1 MTQKKDKR
9 WKMNTYKLIPVTKNV
24 KSDQAAQKQI
34 DKFMDTVDT
43 NYLSNF
49 GYTREEI
56 LAENDIEFNSLSEM
70 ETKHEELNLGDII
83 SDAYIY
89 AVENAGDSDGE
100 KVDVAIVPAG
110 TVRDTYTKGNIT
122 VEQVYNSFSLGTGK
136 DGLAGYP
143 LISAYLTG
151 KELKTVA
158 EVDASISDFMT
169 IARLY
174 CSGMNFTYNPHR
186 MILNKVTDCYLTGKN
201 GEREEIQD
209 DKLYH
214 VVTDLYTGRMLGS
227 VLDKSYGLIS
237 IVPKDKNGNPIEN
250 LEDYAV
256 MDGKKELKEALSA
269 EEYEMVTAA
278 SEFKIKW
285 FFFGNSD
292 KNTEEE
298 HIKESD

>member
-1 MTQKKDKR
+1 MNCQILLTPIIFPILVIPERKFWQK
-9 WKMNTYKLIPVTKNV
+9 T
-24 KSDQAAQKQI
+24 
-34 DKFMDTVDT
+34 
-43 NYLSNF
+43 
-49 GYTREEI
+49 
-56 LAENDIEFNSLSEM
+56 DIEFNSLSEM

-83 SDAYIY
+83 SDAYVY
-89 AVENAGDSDGE
+89 AVENTGESDGE

-110 TVRDTYTKGNIT
+110 TVRDTYTKGDIT

-186 MILNKVTDCYLTGKN
+186 MILNKVTDCYLTGKD

-237 IVPKDKNGNPIEN
+237 IVPKDKNGDPIEN
-250 LEDYAV
+250 LEDYAI
-256 MDGKKELKEALSA
+256 MDGKTELKSMGLRLRSICSPL
-269 EEYEMVTAA
+269 M
-278 SEFKIKW
+278 IL
-285 FFFGNSD
+285 
-292 KNTEEE
+292 TET
-298 HIKESD
+298 ESQMCRNITVRHMTEKS

>member
-1 MTQKKDKR
+1 MCIRDS
-9 WKMNTYKLIPVTKNV
+9 V
-24 KSDQAAQKQI
+24 
-34 DKFMDTVDT
+34 
-43 NYLSNF
+43 
-49 GYTREEI
+49 
-56 LAENDIEFNSLSEM
+56 
-70 ETKHEELNLGDII
+70 
-83 SDAYIY
+83 Y
-89 AVENAGDSDGE
+89 AVENTGDSDGE

-186 MILNKVTDCYLTGKN
+186 MILNKVTDCYLTGKG

-214 VVTDLYTGRMLGS
+214 VVTDLYTGRMLRC
-227 VLDKSYGLIS
+227 V
-237 IVPKDKNGNPIEN
+237 
-250 LEDYAV
+250 
-256 MDGKKELKEALSA
+256 
-269 EEYEMVTAA
+269 
-278 SEFKIKW
+278 
-285 FFFGNSD
+285 
-292 KNTEEE
+292 
-298 HIKESD
+298 